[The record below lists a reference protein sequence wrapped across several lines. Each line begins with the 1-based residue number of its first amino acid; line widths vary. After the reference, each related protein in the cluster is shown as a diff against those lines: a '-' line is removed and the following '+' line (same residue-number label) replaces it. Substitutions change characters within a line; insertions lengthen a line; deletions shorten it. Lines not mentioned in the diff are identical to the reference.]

1 MILPFLNRVKPAKD
15 RPFPQSAEDYF
26 DQLRTQYELL
36 FAGGTIARIPSIDA
50 MFARLDAAPDTT
62 TWADIFALQTAYFM
76 ALPDYRLGDEV
87 KLMRARFQSV
97 AGDVAFKAYA
107 ATVPSDIGKLT
118 SDQQRSELLALAER
132 TRYLITFV
140 PPKEQI
146 RNRLGREAMLWTVV
160 LFLISQG
167 VSAACAF
174 GVLKFPMPT
183 ILIVVF
189 GGALGGF
196 LSVQARLNK
205 PDMVD
210 PLYKALQLQ
219 EGKFSVVVLA
229 PLSGA
234 IFACV
239 LYWLFLSGLMTG
251 GLFPTFGPFDK
262 HGKTGLDRETS
273 VAYGKL
279 LVWSFIAGFA
289 ERFVP
294 NVIDR
299 LAGQAS
305 PASSTAT
312 ATPSTQSNA
321 DASR

>member
-1 MILPFLNRVKPAKD
+1 MSSYSR
-15 RPFPQSAEDYF
+15 
-26 DQLRTQYELL
+26 
-36 FAGGTIARIPSIDA
+36 
-50 MFARLDAAPDTT
+50 
-62 TWADIFALQTAYFM
+62 
-76 ALPDYRLGDEV
+76 
-87 KLMRARFQSV
+87 
-97 AGDVAFKAYA
+97 
-107 ATVPSDIGKLT
+107 
-118 SDQQRSELLALAER
+118 
-132 TRYLITFV
+132 
-140 PPKEQI
+140 
-146 RNRLGREAMLWTVV
+146 
-160 LFLISQG
+160 
-167 VSAACAF
+167 
-174 GVLKFPMPT
+174 
-183 ILIVVF
+183 
-189 GGALGGF
+189 
-196 LSVQARLNK
+196 
-205 PDMVD
+205 
-210 PLYKALQLQ
+210 
-219 EGKFSVVVLA
+219 

-234 IFACV
+234 IFACA

-262 HGKTGLDRETS
+262 HGKSGLDWATFVLQESSPETS